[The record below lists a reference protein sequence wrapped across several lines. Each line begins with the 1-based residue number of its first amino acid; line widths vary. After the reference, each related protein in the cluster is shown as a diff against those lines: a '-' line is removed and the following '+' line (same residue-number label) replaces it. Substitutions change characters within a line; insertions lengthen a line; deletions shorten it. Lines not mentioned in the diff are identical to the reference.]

1 VAARCGPRPG
11 QGSTANGCFTYD
23 PGVAEMAALAE
34 WSAGE
39 IAAAWAEWSAG
50 EIAAAWA
57 EWYAGQIAA
66 PTRYG
71 SEESGP

>member
-1 VAARCGPRPG
+1 MAARCGPRPG

-23 PGVAEMAALAE
+23 PGVAEMAALV
-34 WSAGE
+34 
-39 IAAAWAEWSAG
+39 EWSAG

>member
-1 VAARCGPRPG
+1 MAARCGPRPG

-23 PGVAEMAALAE
+23 PGVAEMAALVE

-39 IAAAWAEWSAG
+39 IAAAWAEWYAG
-50 EIAAAWA
+50 QFAARA